1 MKNFIKDN
9 KTILIFIA
17 RIIALFG
24 VLFTLAKRYNIG
36 ILGQALIAALV
47 VLWTVLDGLEYRG

>member
-47 VLWTVLDGLEYRG
+47 VL